1 MANSDK
7 PRGAVPKGIPLRQN
21 RYVAGGTVYPGD
33 FVAFDNAGKV
43 VAGTDTGAALG
54 VAANYA
60 TTGQNL
66 DVYDHPDQLFVIQ
79 SDDATEP
86 AAQTACNLNYEI
98 EATTGDTLFK
108 TSRMEFD
115 GSTGATNSNL
125 PIKLLSVEGVPG
137 NDFGG
142 YADCIVKINNHQLT
156 GGTGTLGV

>member
-1 MANSDK
+1 MANTDK
-7 PRGAVPKGIPLRQN
+7 PSGAVCKGVPLRQN

-33 FVAFDNAGKV
+33 FVKFDSAGKV
-43 VAGTDTGAALG
+43 AVCADTGVCIG

-60 TTGQNL
+60 TTGQDL
-66 DVYDHPDQLFVIQ
+66 DVYDHPDQLFIVQ

-98 EATTGDTLFK
+98 EATSGDTLFK

-115 GSTGATNSNL
+115 GSTGATDSNL
-125 PIKLLSVEGVPG
+125 PIKLLSVEKRPG

-142 YADCIVKINNHQLT
+142 YADCVVKINNHQLSA
-156 GGTGTLGV
+156 GTGSIGI